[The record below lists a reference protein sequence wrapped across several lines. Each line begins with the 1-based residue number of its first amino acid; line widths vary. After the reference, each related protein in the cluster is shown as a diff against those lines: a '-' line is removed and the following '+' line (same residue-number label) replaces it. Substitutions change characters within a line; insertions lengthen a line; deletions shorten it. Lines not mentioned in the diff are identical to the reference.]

1 MPVDSTT
8 GVAKPPIWPKRSAT
22 AVANGKTVEEPTIW
36 MAWSCAEAPVVP
48 DEQAARSAA
57 APARRVSFMRVPFRR
72 SMKQPFGSQRTVAG
86 LPFRSEGNLLL
97 SWPSFYDSSAN
108 VL

>member
-1 MPVDSTT
+1 
-8 GVAKPPIWPKRSAT
+8 
-22 AVANGKTVEEPTIW
+22 
-36 MAWSCAEAPVVP
+36 
-48 DEQAARSAA
+48 
-57 APARRVSFMRVPFRR
+57 MRVPFRR
-72 SMKQPFGSQRTVAG
+72 SMKQPFGSQRIVAG